1 MELIIVTGIS
11 GAGKSKTLDLL
22 EDIGYYCVDNIPP
35 DLIPKFAELCRG
47 QQGGMDKVAIGAD
60 VRTVQNFQ
68 ALRAAIAAFSPDVR
82 CRVILVDASTAVL
95 IKRFQE
101 TRRKHPLAG
110 KVEGPIEDLIK
121 YERRLLEPMFSIA
134 DFIIDTSTTTTAQL
148 WNILKGDMSFVG
160 PRPER
165 QYLLGKE
172 RELEIQIVSFGYR
185 GGLPPEAD
193 MVFDMRCL
201 ENPYYVDELRDLT
214 GLDARIERFVLDA
227 DGTMDYLRRI
237 LDLIQS
243 KLPRFSREGRGTLV
257 VGIGCTGGRH
267 RSVVAARWLADRLR
281 EAGGNVVLRHRD
293 IREGSGK

>member
-1 MELIIVTGIS
+1 
-11 GAGKSKTLDLL
+11 
-22 EDIGYYCVDNIPP
+22 
-35 DLIPKFAELCRG
+35 
-47 QQGGMDKVAIGAD
+47 
-60 VRTVQNFQ
+60 
-68 ALRAAIAAFSPDVR
+68 
-82 CRVILVDASTAVL
+82 
-95 IKRFQE
+95 
-101 TRRKHPLAG
+101 
-110 KVEGPIEDLIK
+110 
-121 YERRLLEPMFSIA
+121 
-134 DFIIDTSTTTTAQL
+134 
-148 WNILKGDMSFVG
+148 
-160 PRPER
+160 
-165 QYLLGKE
+165 
-172 RELEIQIVSFGYR
+172 
-185 GGLPPEAD
+185 

-201 ENPYYVDELRDLT
+201 ENPSYVDELRDLT